1 MSLEWTAERNP
12 DREYNFRIRELGAG
26 RFAVVSDSERFGADQ
41 VVFESFRRG
50 ECVDYVTQRRD
61 PGKWNYYVIEDLS
74 SWIRG
79 SENPNPLERFDRFD
93 QAKQRFC
100 ELRDRQENDDITDK
114 PHLTMGV
121 GWVGGLDLDVLHV
134 RHGKNVLCDDF
145 TRSSFT
151 NTNCV
156 ALAMIEKTVKEI
168 GVDAVRIFPQ
178 NHGNLM
184 KPTDIPLRLWR
195 NPYFHSERLRIAD
208 RLKAK
213 RDTMTATKRKDIQE
227 R

>member
-1 MSLEWTAERNP
+1 MEWTAERNP

-79 SENPNPLERFDRFD
+79 SENPSPLERFDRFD

-134 RHGKNVLCDDF
+134 RRGKNVRCAGDD
-145 TRSSFT
+145 
-151 NTNCV
+151 
-156 ALAMIEKTVKEI
+156 
-168 GVDAVRIFPQ
+168 
-178 NHGNLM
+178 
-184 KPTDIPLRLWR
+184 
-195 NPYFHSERLRIAD
+195 
-208 RLKAK
+208 
-213 RDTMTATKRKDIQE
+213 RKDREGNRRRRGADLSAESRKPDEIDGYSAALMEKSVFPFRAFADCGQAQSQT
-227 R
+227 

>member
-1 MSLEWTAERNP
+1 LEWTAERNP

-79 SENPNPLERFDRFD
+79 SENPSPLERFDRFD

-100 ELRDRQENDDITDK
+100 ELRDRQGNDDITDK
-114 PHLTMGV
+114 PHLTLA
-121 GWVGGLDLDVLHV
+121 GLIWTCCMC
-134 RHGKNVLCDDF
+134 GAEKTC
-145 TRSSFT
+145 
-151 NTNCV
+151 C
-156 ALAMIEKTVKEI
+156 AMISRE
-168 GVDAVRIFPQ
+168 AA
-178 NHGNLM
+178 
-184 KPTDIPLRLWR
+184 
-195 NPYFHSERLRIAD
+195 LRI
-208 RLKAK
+208 R
-213 RDTMTATKRKDIQE
+213 TALRW

>member
-1 MSLEWTAERNP
+1 MEWTAERNP

-79 SENPNPLERFDRFD
+79 SENPSPLERFDRFD

-100 ELRDRQENDDITDK
+100 ELRGRQEDDDITDK

-121 GWVGGLDLDVLHV
+121 GWVGGFDLDVLHV
-134 RHGKNVLCDDF
+134 RHGK
-145 TRSSFT
+145 T
-151 NTNCV
+151 
-156 ALAMIEKTVKEI
+156 
-168 GVDAVRIFPQ
+168 
-178 NHGNLM
+178 
-184 KPTDIPLRLWR
+184 LRLWR

-213 RDTMTATKRKDIQE
+213 HKRDTMTATKRKDIQE

>member
-1 MSLEWTAERNP
+1 MEWTAERNP

-79 SENPNPLERFDRFD
+79 SENPSPLERFDRFD

-100 ELRDRQENDDITDK
+100 ELRGRQENDDITDK

-121 GWVGGLDLDVLHV
+121 GWVGGLIWTCCMC
-134 RHGKNVLCDDF
+134 GTEKTC
-145 TRSSFT
+145 
-151 NTNCV
+151 C
-156 ALAMIEKTVKEI
+156 AMISRE
-168 GVDAVRIFPQ
+168 AA
-178 NHGNLM
+178 
-184 KPTDIPLRLWR
+184 
-195 NPYFHSERLRIAD
+195 LRI
-208 RLKAK
+208 R
-213 RDTMTATKRKDIQE
+213 TASRW